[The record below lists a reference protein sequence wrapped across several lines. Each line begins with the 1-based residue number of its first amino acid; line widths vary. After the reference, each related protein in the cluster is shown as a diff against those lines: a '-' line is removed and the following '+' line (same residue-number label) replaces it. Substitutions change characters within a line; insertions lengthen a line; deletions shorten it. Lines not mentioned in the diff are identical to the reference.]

1 MNVFREKDCRQA
13 SLVPALIFCLGI
25 FIPSSPLEAQS
36 NKTLTSGP
44 AKHAIVDSSI
54 DPLQQISKSMQAL
67 SKRVSPGVVQIFST
81 AYSPESD
88 REHRNTDLLSR
99 GLISGSRIIIASDGW
114 VVTNPAR
121 GARSAAYSNP
131 S

>member
-1 MNVFREKDCRQA
+1 MKVSLEKDCKQA
-13 SLVPALIFCLGI
+13 GLIVAIISCLGVSI
-25 FIPSSPLEAQS
+25 TSSPLAAQS
-36 NKTLTSGP
+36 NKTSTSGP
-44 AKHAIVDSSI
+44 AKHSILDSSS
-54 DPLQQISKSMQAL
+54 DPLQQISKSMQEL
-67 SKRVSPGVVQIFST
+67 SKRVSPCVVQIFST